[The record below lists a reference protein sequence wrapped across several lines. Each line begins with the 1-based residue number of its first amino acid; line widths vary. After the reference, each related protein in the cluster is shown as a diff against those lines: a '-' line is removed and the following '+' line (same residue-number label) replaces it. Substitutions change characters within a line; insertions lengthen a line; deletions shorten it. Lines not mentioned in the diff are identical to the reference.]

1 MGSPMKIRAAVK
13 DGVTEVKVLMQHEM
27 ETGLRKDADS
37 KLIPAWFIT
46 ELTAKHQGRVVLD
59 AQFGTAVSKNPYLV
73 FRFKGGAKGEKVVVS
88 WVDNK
93 GDSRSDEAEIAEKA

>member
-1 MGSPMKIRAAVK
+1 MSMGNPMKIRASVK

-27 ETGLRKDADS
+27 ETGLRKDADG
-37 KLIPAWFIT
+37 KLVPAWHISDVKAQHNGKT
-46 ELTAKHQGRVVLD
+46 VLE

-73 FRFKGGAKGEKVVVS
+73 FHFKGGKPGEIISVN

-93 GDSRSDEAEIAEKA
+93 GDTRTDEAEIS